1 MTSVAVVIAAHDAA
15 RTIGRAVRS
24 ALAEPEVA
32 EVWVVDDASRD
43 ETAAEAYRHD
53 DGSGRLRML
62 ALSVNHGPAA
72 ARNQALSLTRA
83 DWVCVL
89 DADDHF
95 LPGRI
100 GRMLRAG
107 GEAELIAD
115 RPLRDDAAWVREDQ
129 AAPEQI
135 SFEQFVRAN
144 ITRPGRSRE
153 EMGFIKPLMKRDFLT
168 AHALAYDEGMRL
180 GEDYD
185 LYARALA
192 LGARLHLLP
201 PMGYCA
207 VTRADSLS
215 ARHDVTD
222 LEALRDCDLRLAGL
236 RCFTPSERR
245 AIRAHHQSIDA
256 RVQWRRLIE
265 AVKAHDPAR
274 GLSAFTSPGVSL
286 SLIARLAEQA
296 WLRSA
301 RRIGWSGS
309 EIPTTSPDA

>member
-1 MTSVAVVIAAHDAA
+1 MTSVAVVIAAHDAV

-43 ETAAEAYRHD
+43 ETAAEARRCD

-72 ARNQALSLTRA
+72 ARNQALSLTTA

-153 EMGFIKPLMKRDFLT
+153 EMGFIKPLMKRDFLA

-215 ARHDVTD
+215 ARHDLAD
-222 LEALRDCDLRLAGL
+222 LEALRDCDLRLTGL

-265 AVKAHDPAR
+265 AVKARDPGR
-274 GLSAFTSPGVSL
+274 GLSAFTSPRVSL

-296 WLRSA
+296 WLRSV
-301 RRIGWSGS
+301 RRVVSPGSG
-309 EIPTTSPDA
+309 IPTTSPDA

>member
-15 RTIGRAVRS
+15 RTIGGAVRS

-43 ETAAEAYRHD
+43 ETAAEARRCD

-72 ARNQALSLTRA
+72 ARNQALSLTTA

-115 RPLRDDAAWVREDQ
+115 RPLRDDAAWVRQDQ

-153 EMGFIKPLMKRDFLT
+153 EMGFIKPLMKRDFLA

-215 ARHDVTD
+215 ARHDLAD
-222 LEALRDCDLRLAGL
+222 LEALRDCDLRLTGL

-265 AVKAHDPAR
+265 AVKARDPGR
-274 GLSAFTSPGVSL
+274 GLSAFTSPRVSL

-296 WLRSA
+296 WLRSV
-301 RRIGWSGS
+301 RRVVSPGSG
-309 EIPTTSPDA
+309 IPATSPDA

>member
-15 RTIGRAVRS
+15 RTIGLAVRS
-24 ALAEPEVA
+24 ALAEPEVE
-32 EVWVVDDASRD
+32 EVWVVDDASHD
-43 ETAAEAYRHD
+43 ETAAEARRHG
-53 DGSGRLRML
+53 DGSERLRVLTL
-62 ALSVNHGPAA
+62 AVNHGPAA
-72 ARNQALSLTRA
+72 ARNQALALTA
-83 DWVCVL
+83 SDWVCVL

-115 RPLRDDAAWVREDQ
+115 RPLRDDAELDLRDQ
-129 AAPEQI
+129 TPAEPI
-135 SFEQFVRAN
+135 DFERFVRAN

-192 LGARLHLLP
+192 LGARLNLLP
-201 PMGYCA
+201 AMGYRA
-207 VTRADSLS
+207 MTRADSLS
-215 ARHDVTD
+215 ARHSIAD
-222 LEALRDCDLRLAGL
+222 LEALRDSDLRLARL
-236 RCFTPSERR
+236 RSYTPSERR

-265 AVKAHDPAR
+265 AVKARDPAR
-274 GLSAFTSPGVSL
+274 GLGAFTSPGVSL

-301 RRIGWSGS
+301 RRAGLSGS
-309 EIPTTSPDA
+309 GSPATSPDA

>member
-1 MTSVAVVIAAHDAA
+1 MTSVAVIIAAHDAA
-15 RTIGRAVRS
+15 QTIGLAIRT

-32 EVWVVDDASRD
+32 EVWVVDDASTDATTDQVR
-43 ETAAEAYRHD
+43 RCN
-53 DGSGRLRML
+53 DGSGRLRVL
-62 ALSVNHGPAA
+62 TQAINSGPAA
-72 ARNQALSLTRA
+72 ARNRALALATTE
-83 DWVCVL
+83 WVCVL

-115 RPLRDDAAWVREDQ
+115 QPLRDEASLPPNDQ
-129 AAPEQI
+129 ALLRPV
-135 SFEQFVRAN
+135 SFEQFIRAN
-144 ITRPGRSRE
+144 ISRPGRSRE
-153 EMGFIKPLMKRDFLT
+153 EMGFIKPLMKRDFL
-168 AHALAYDEGMRL
+168 AVHGLAYDEGMRL

-201 PMGYCA
+201 AMGYRA

-215 ARHDVTD
+215 AQHSIGD
-222 LEALRDCDLRLAGL
+222 LEALRDCDLRLSRL
-236 RCFTPSERR
+236 RPYTPSEQRV
-245 AIRAHHQSIDA
+245 IRAHHQSIDA

-265 AVKAHDPAR
+265 AVKARDPAR
-274 GLSAFTSPGVSL
+274 SFSAFTSPGVSL

-296 WLRSA
+296 WLRS
-301 RRIGWSGS
+301 RRRVGWTGS
-309 EIPTTSPDA
+309 RTLSTSPDA

>member
-43 ETAAEAYRHD
+43 ETAAEAQRCD

-72 ARNQALSLTRA
+72 ARNQALSLTTA

-144 ITRPGRSRE
+144 ITRPGRFRE
-153 EMGFIKPLMKRDFLT
+153 EMGFIKPLMKRDFLA

-215 ARHDVTD
+215 ARHDLAD
-222 LEALRDCDLRLAGL
+222 LEALRDCDLRLTGL

-265 AVKAHDPAR
+265 AVKARDPGR
-274 GLSAFTSPGVSL
+274 GLSAFTSPRVSL

-296 WLRSA
+296 WLRSV
-301 RRIGWSGS
+301 RRVVSPGSG
-309 EIPTTSPDA
+309 IPATSPDA